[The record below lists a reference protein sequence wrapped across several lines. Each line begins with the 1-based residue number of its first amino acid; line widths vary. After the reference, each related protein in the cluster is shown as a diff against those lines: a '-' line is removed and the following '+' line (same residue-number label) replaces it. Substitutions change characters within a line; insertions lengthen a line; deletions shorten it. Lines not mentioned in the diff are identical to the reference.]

1 VPDYKRFKSH
11 PLESY
16 CTICS
21 IIVNIYRGF
30 VTLSPVALTKTEKL
44 LDLVQR
50 RQIIRPRDLDAAG
63 IPRNYLTRL
72 VQRGD
77 LRKLERGIYT
87 AAELPGSEH
96 ISLLEVSR
104 KVPRAVI
111 CLLSALRFHEIGTQA
126 PHEVWIA
133 IDAKAWTPRI
143 GSPGVRVVRFS
154 GDALCFGVQEK
165 QISGGTI
172 RVFSPAKTVADCFK
186 FRHKIGMDVA
196 LEALRESYRQKK
208 VSMNELWEAAKICRV
223 ANVMKPYLESIR

>member
-1 VPDYKRFKSH
+1 
-11 PLESY
+11 
-16 CTICS
+16 
-21 IIVNIYRGF
+21 
-30 VTLSPVALTKTEKL
+30 VALTKTEKL